1 MNVNFHHFSV
11 GSLRRRLGDAISPE
25 TIVQIYLEE
34 SPQLIEA
41 LTQERFKPISLESL
55 GAAVHRIKGSL
66 AMLCAESTTDLAE
79 AVIRACR
86 EGHKAEAY
94 ARCDQL
100 LSGLRSLRLE
110 LERFLEHAKA
120 V

>member
-1 MNVNFHHFSV
+1 MNVNFQHFSV

-25 TIVQIYLEE
+25 TIVQIYVEE
-34 SPQLIEA
+34 SPKLIEA
-41 LTQERFKPISLESL
+41 LTQERFNPRSLESL

-66 AMLCAESTTDLAE
+66 AMLCAEATTELAE
-79 AVIRACR
+79 SVVQACR
-86 EGHKAEAY
+86 EGRSSEAF